1 MYHEKTGEFLN
12 GIDTGSR
19 LCYIFT
25 WKVLFASETERLE
38 TRAMHMPPKGIYRH
52 FKGNRYELIDIA
64 RHSETMEWMVVYRAL
79 YGERGLWVR
88 PLSMW
93 EEIVER
99 DGVKTPR
106 FALETEDFSRENM
119 EETMLSSADFGA
131 PEDAISHEPIEKPAP
146 EPESTDPR
154 DALKRY
160 FGYDSFRDG
169 QEPVVNAILS
179 GRDTLA
185 VMPTGSGKSICYQVP
200 ALTKRGVA
208 IVVSPLIS
216 LMKDQVQ
223 SLKQSGVPAAYLNS
237 SLTERQMELAIANA
251 AAGMYRILYVA
262 PERLLTGRFLALAR
276 SIEISLVAVDEA
288 HCISQWGQDFRPS
301 YLSIPEFLNQLPK
314 RPVVCAFTATATAR
328 VREDVR
334 SILKLQNPF
343 ESVLGFDRKNL
354 YLSVIEPQSKDAALM
369 KLLTD
374 YRGFSGIVYCATRKK
389 VEEVAQ
395 KLIDNGVSATRYHA
409 GLSDAE
415 RKQNQDDFAYDRRE
429 VMVATNAF
437 GMGIDKSNVRFV
449 IHYNMPKDPE
459 SYYQEIGRAGRDG
472 ERADCHLLFGKQ
484 DILTQ
489 KRFIERMGE
498 EAGLSE
504 GEKRTLQQGAYD
516 RLNAM
521 IRYCQTPECLRAK
534 ILRYFGES
542 APDHCGFCLNCLEP
556 KETVDRTDAARQIVC
571 AVEETGQRF
580 GRTVLIEILRGAE
593 TQRTGNWNLARYDCF
608 GALSNLTTN
617 EISALIDAM
626 LEARA
631 LEEEM
636 RESGAGQYAIL
647 HTGAEADRVIS
658 GARRIQVFKRKPEAK
673 KEKKKREA
681 FPMSADQALFDRLSA
696 LRRKLANARGVPP
709 YVVLHDSTLH
719 EMADKMPSTMDEMA
733 HIGGIGATKLRQ
745 YGKLFLNEIQKYES
759 EKGGRA

>member
-1 MYHEKTGEFLN
+1 
-12 GIDTGSR
+12 
-19 LCYIFT
+19 
-25 WKVLFASETERLE
+25 
-38 TRAMHMPPKGIYRH
+38 MHMPEKGIYRH

-99 DGVKTPR
+99 DGKRMPR
-106 FALETEDFSRENM
+106 FSRETDDFSRENM
-119 EETMLSSADFGA
+119 EETLLPPADFA
-131 PEDAISHEPIEKPAP
+131 PPSDAIYSEPIENPAP
-146 EPESTDPR
+146 EAECSDPR

-169 QEPVVNAILS
+169 QEEVVNAILS

-185 VMPTGSGKSICYQVP
+185 VMPTGSGKSLCYQVP
-200 ALTKRGVA
+200 ALAKKGVA

-223 SLKQSGVPAAYLNS
+223 ALRQSGVAAAYLNS
-237 SLTERQMELAIANA
+237 SLTERQMELALANA
-251 AAGMYRILYVA
+251 AAGQYRILYVA
-262 PERLLTGRFLALAR
+262 PERLLTGRFLGVAR
-276 SIEISLVAVDEA
+276 SLPISLVAVDEA

-301 YLSIPEFLNQLPK
+301 YLSIPEFLNQLPR

-328 VREDVR
+328 VREDVKA
-334 SILKLQNPF
+334 ILQLRNPF

-354 YLSVIEPQSKDAALM
+354 YLSVTEPSNRDAAL
-369 KLLTD
+369 LRILSD
-374 YRGFSGIVYCATRKK
+374 YRGFSGIVYCATRRK

-395 KLIDNGVSATRYHA
+395 RLVDSGVSATRYHA

-415 RKQNQDDFAYDRRE
+415 RRQNQDDFAYDRRE

-489 KRFIERMGE
+489 KRFIEHMGE

-504 GEKRTLQQGAYD
+504 SERRMLQQGAYE

-521 IRYCQTPECLRAK
+521 IRYCQTPDCLRAK
-534 ILRYFGES
+534 ILRYFGEK

-556 KETVDRTDAARQIVC
+556 PETVDQSSEARTALSAI
-571 AVEETGQRF
+571 EETGQRF
-580 GRTVLIEILRGAE
+580 ARTALIEILRGAN
-593 TQRTGNWNLARYDCF
+593 TQRTDSWNLDRYEAF
-608 GALSNLTTN
+608 GALGNRASG
-617 EISALIDAM
+617 EISALIDA
-626 LEARA
+626 LIECGAI
-631 LEEEM
+631 EEQM
-636 RESGAGQYAIL
+636 RETATGQYAVL
-647 HTGAEADRVIS
+647 HLGFEADRVLA
-658 GARRIQVFKRKPEAK
+658 GEKRIQVFKRKPERTKAK
-673 KEKKKREA
+673 SESL
-681 FPMSADQALFDRLSA
+681 PISADQALFDRLSA
-696 LRRKLANARGVPP
+696 LRRKIANARGVPP
-709 YVVLHDSTLH
+709 YVIMHDSSLR
-719 EMADKMPSTMDEMA
+719 EMADKTPSTMEEMTQ
-733 HIGGIGATKLRQ
+733 IGGIGAVKLRQ
-745 YGKLFLNEIQKYES
+745 FGKAFLNEIQEYMR
-759 EKGGRA
+759 EKGGRT